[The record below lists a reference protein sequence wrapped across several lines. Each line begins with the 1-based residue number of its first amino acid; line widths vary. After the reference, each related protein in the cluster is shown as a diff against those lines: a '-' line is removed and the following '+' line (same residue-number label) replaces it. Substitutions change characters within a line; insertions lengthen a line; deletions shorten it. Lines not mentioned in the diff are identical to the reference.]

1 MIHCIVFFYYASL
14 CFRMYGSWIDKYLC
28 NQSLSPLKLR
38 VRIALVMRCTCH
50 NFMFVSELRQ
60 VGRFLRV
67 LRFPSNKTDR
77 HDMTEIVLKVALT
90 IIEILSLNH
99 NVSSLKI
106 DNHC

>member
-1 MIHCIVFFYYASL
+1 
-14 CFRMYGSWIDKYLC
+14 MYGSWIDKYLC

-50 NFMFVSELRQ
+50 HFMFVSELRQ
-60 VGRFLRV
+60 IGRFLRV

-77 HDMTEIVLKVALT
+77 HDMTEILLKVALT

-99 NVSSLKI
+99 NLSSLKI

>member
-1 MIHCIVFFYYASL
+1 
-14 CFRMYGSWIDKYLC
+14 MYGSWIDKYLC

-50 NFMFVSELRQ
+50 HFMFVSELRQ

-77 HDMTEIVLKVALT
+77 HDMTEILLKVALT

-99 NVSSLKI
+99 NLSSLKI